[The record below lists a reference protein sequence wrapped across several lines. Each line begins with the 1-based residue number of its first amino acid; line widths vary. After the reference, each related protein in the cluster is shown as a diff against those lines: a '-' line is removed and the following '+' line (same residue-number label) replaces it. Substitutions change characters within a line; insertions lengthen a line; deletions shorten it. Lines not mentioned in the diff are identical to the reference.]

1 MNNRIKYLINSAF
14 LLIFI
19 VLLFSCTATRQIRTI
34 GKGNKGMEVTL
45 GGPFFNDLGPPLP
58 MPNLFVGG
66 RYGLL
71 QDLDIA
77 VHYNLT
83 APIIPGI
90 PLDLITGVYWVPI
103 QPGIRGQ
110 EGSPDKGW
118 GAGGSFALQWVTDFK
133 HGFRI
138 IPMFELAGGW
148 RYRWINPFIGTAVG
162 LDFYR
167 PHDKTPFLHVNPFL
181 GTGFIIKDRASLSLK
196 CTFFDIA
203 YNFYGSQVNWIYI
216 VNDTDDDKKY
226 GVFGIA
232 LGFSWDFGRSE

>member
-1 MNNRIKYLINSAF
+1 MNYKIRYLIQPV
-14 LLIFI
+14 LLLVFI
-19 VLLFSCTATRQIRTI
+19 VLFFSCTATRQVRTI

-45 GGPFFNDLGPPLP
+45 GGPFFTNLGPPLP
-58 MPNLFVGG
+58 MPNLYIGG

-133 HGFRI
+133 SGFALLPAFKLARGFR
-138 IPMFELAGGW
+138 
-148 RYRWINPFIGTAVG
+148 YKWINPFIGTSLG
-162 LDFYR
+162 LNFYR
-167 PHDKTPFLHVNPFL
+167 PHDNTPFVQVNPFL
-181 GTGFIIKDRASLSLK
+181 GAEFIIKERASLSLK

-203 YNFYGSQVNWIYI
+203 YNLYGSQVDWVYI
-216 VNDTDDDKKY
+216 VDNTEEDRKY

-232 LGFSWDFGRSE
+232 LGFSWDFGKQK